1 MCLGRLLCPHFLG
14 LYECTWE
21 QGLGEQDVT
30 FEIQLTAELVE
41 QLDRLQQ
48 EFGMRS
54 RSVLI
59 QKLLEGVLNEDKI
72 SPDDL

>member
-1 MCLGRLLCPHFLG
+1 M
-14 LYECTWE
+14 
-21 QGLGEQDVT
+21 GEQDVT